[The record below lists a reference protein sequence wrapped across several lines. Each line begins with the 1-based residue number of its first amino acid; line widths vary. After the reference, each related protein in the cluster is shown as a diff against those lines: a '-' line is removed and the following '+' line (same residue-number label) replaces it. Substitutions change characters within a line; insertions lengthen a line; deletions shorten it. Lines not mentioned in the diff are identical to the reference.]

1 MKKLIAIF
9 AVWLLS
15 FPAGAAPPWG
25 DTRFEMLPFTACS
38 ASNGSKGTFLCGQV
52 GVWSPSGRVGLRT
65 DFFGVDAT
73 AGTVERKTTGASSG
87 ITYSFSGT
95 SLVVEAGPTY
105 YLVRNSNVSKI
116 TCGGSPSLCTND
128 YHEESAHHVGG
139 YLGIT
144 ARKGHWVTS
153 FRYYG
158 GADLGKGLY
167 AVAAGVSFF

>member
-1 MKKLIAIF
+1 MKKLVASLGI
-9 AVWLLS
+9 WLLS
-15 FPAGAAPPWG
+15 LPAWAERPWA
-25 DTRFEMLPFTACS
+25 DMRFEVLPFAACS

-52 GVWSPSGRVGLRT
+52 GFWSPSGRIGLRT
-65 DFFGVDAT
+65 DLFGVNAT

-87 ITYSFSGT
+87 ITYSIPST
-95 SLVVEAGPTY
+95 SLVLEGGPTY
-105 YLVRNSNVSKI
+105 YLIRNSNVSRI
-116 TCGGSPSLCTND
+116 TCGGTPALCTNN

-139 YLGIT
+139 YLGVT
-144 ARKGHWVTS
+144 ARKGHWLTS